1 MHSKSEKEPKLPY
14 KSDKFRRLI
23 LGERTEFLKNWNFRD
38 LVFCYTY
45 VIIKIE
51 SKIKVILL
59 SVKSCFFVIL
69 SVKVVFRR

>member
-23 LGERTEFLKNWNFRD
+23 LGERSEFLKNWNFRD

-51 SKIKVILL
+51 SKIKLILL
-59 SVKSCFFVIL
+59 NVKNGFLLYSA
-69 SVKVVFRR
+69 